1 MSSLSNDYEVIDVKM
16 TYKSFSPVVKKFREL
31 VYDNIIK
38 YEYNPI
44 LNFCVGNAITKSDL
58 QENILLDKQKS
69 SNRIDLLVSSIIA
82 YSEIM
87 EEEVEDEYD
96 YYYY

>member
-1 MSSLSNDYEVIDVKM
+1 M
-16 TYKSFSPVVKKFREL
+16 
-31 VYDNIIK
+31 NI
-38 YEYNPI
+38 N
-44 LNFCVGNAITKSDL
+44 IT
-58 QENILLDKQKS
+58 ELLDKQKS

-87 EEEVEDEYD
+87 QEEVDEEEYG